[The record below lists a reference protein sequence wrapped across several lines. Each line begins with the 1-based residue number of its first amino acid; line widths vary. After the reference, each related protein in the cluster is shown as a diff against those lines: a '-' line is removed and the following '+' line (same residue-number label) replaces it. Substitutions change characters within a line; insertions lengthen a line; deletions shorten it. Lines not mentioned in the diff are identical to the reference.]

1 MEQRKNDCLEHS
13 MWTMHSSPFQ
23 LRTSTTV
30 NNMGLQQQILNN
42 MGLQQQIQPL
52 KQTAMQEHRKQVT
65 TSISALTRKPFS
77 LDQKQKRHDPIGKF
91 WLSMSFSLVF
101 SNSAL
106 TLSRFHLFEL
116 FFLSRPYLNSQF
128 TKFRHYCSEAVW
140 KSLKSY
146 FFKEDLRSATLNRFF
161 HLSLSV

>member
-1 MEQRKNDCLEHS
+1 
-13 MWTMHSSPFQ
+13 
-23 LRTSTTV
+23 
-30 NNMGLQQQILNN
+30 MGLQQQILNN

-65 TSISALTRKPFS
+65 TSISTLTRKHFS
-77 LDQKQKRHDPIGKF
+77 LGQKQKRHDPVGKF

-116 FFLSRPYLNSQF
+116 FFLSWPYLNSQF

-146 FFKEDLRSATLNRFF
+146 FFKEGLRSATLNRFF